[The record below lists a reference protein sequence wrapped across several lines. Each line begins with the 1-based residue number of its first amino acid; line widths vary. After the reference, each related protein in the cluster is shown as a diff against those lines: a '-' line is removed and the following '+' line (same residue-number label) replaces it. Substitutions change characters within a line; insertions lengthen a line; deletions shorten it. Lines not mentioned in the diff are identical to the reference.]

1 MAREA
6 RVLKRP
12 SIGSSP
18 LVVVVMKARRVM
30 FWCGTSKLVRLPRE
44 EEP

>member
-1 MAREA
+1 MVREA

-12 SIGSSP
+12 PICSSA

-30 FWCGTSKLVRLPRE
+30 FWCGMSKLARLPRE